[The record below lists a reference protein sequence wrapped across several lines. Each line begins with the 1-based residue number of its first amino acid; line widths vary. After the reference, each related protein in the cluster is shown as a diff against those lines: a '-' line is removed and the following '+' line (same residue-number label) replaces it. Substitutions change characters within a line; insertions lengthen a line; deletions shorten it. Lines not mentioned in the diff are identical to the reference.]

1 MKTECRGLWGGRG
14 YTQKAGFQ
22 MKMTLINL
30 RWKWQN
36 KIHYLRHAHLFIQS
50 LTNTCW
56 MAAPSQACLHA
67 PGHPKGFLETRQLPS
82 PIWHLRAWSYPKPT
96 SIESFPDRKQSSL
109 SFSWFKTQQDVGTR
123 GLWFTE
129 LKSEDKQTR
138 KQNFLIS
145 EKNTSVLNKR
155 FLKTG

>member
-1 MKTECRGLWGGRG
+1 MTSLVLPTASKRAVAGLV
-14 YTQKAGFQ
+14 FEQ
-22 MKMTLINL
+22 MT
-30 RWKWQN
+30 
-36 KIHYLRHAHLFIQS
+36 
-50 LTNTCW
+50 
-56 MAAPSQACLHA
+56 
-67 PGHPKGFLETRQLPS
+67 
-82 PIWHLRAWSYPKPT
+82 
-96 SIESFPDRKQSSL
+96 QSSL